1 MTTPEHTLNQAM
13 GSRLRAARQARGFS
27 LSRLAEQTGGH
38 YSKSRISNYE
48 QGLRRMSVEA
58 ALALAEALGNV
69 SAAQL
74 LCVEGGETPL
84 ARDPDEMQL
93 LEAFRAK
100 DPDGQRQALSAVC
113 GD

>member
-1 MTTPEHTLNQAM
+1 MNHAM
-13 GSRLRAARQARGFS
+13 GARLRAARQDRGLS
-27 LSRLAEQTGGH
+27 LSGLAEETGGH

-69 SAAQL
+69 SAAHL
-74 LCVEGGETPL
+74 LCVEEDATA
-84 ARDPDEMQL
+84 ARNPDEIRL
-93 LEAFRAK
+93 LTAFRAK
-100 DPDGQRQALSAVC
+100 DQEALRQTLASLS